1 MADDSDDEGM
11 PAWEKWILIL
21 VGISALISI
30 LNFAED
36 FWE

>member
-1 MADDSDDEGM
+1 MDEEQEM
-11 PAWEKWILIL
+11 PAWEKWILVL

-36 FWE
+36 FWNE